1 MFLPCET
8 TWVVYSPVLKEFM
21 NQQRVIIHT
30 QKKQIKYN
38 NMKYQSNKVQSTVR
52 EEGDAK
58 FQLRALG
65 KGGSQGICNDSPVRN
80 NIERGEVFQDND
92 IHQQRSL
99 GRTAYSMF
107 RGQ

>member
-1 MFLPCET
+1 
-8 TWVVYSPVLKEFM
+8 
-21 NQQRVIIHT
+21 
-30 QKKQIKYN
+30 
-38 NMKYQSNKVQSTVR
+38 MKYQSNKVQSTVS